1 MSLWAIILVTL
12 AVVYLVWVYND
23 TVNRRNTVDEAL
35 GSVDAML
42 KRRADLIPAAVEAV
56 ARYVKHERSL
66 LEGLVRLRSEAAGLA
81 ADSPERQAV
90 EKEIVR
96 GLKGLF
102 ALAEGYPQLRA
113 ADSFV
118 ALQRTLDEVEGGIQ
132 AARRFYNTAVRDY
145 ENARAMFPH
154 CFFTAGWR
162 KRPMF
167 EIPEEDRKPVDME
180 ALFDKALAK

>member
-1 MSLWAIILVTL
+1 MPLWVIILSIAL
-12 AVVYLVWVYND
+12 ILYLVWVYND

-66 LEGLVRLRSEAAGLA
+66 LEGLVRLRAESAGLA
-81 ADSPERQAV
+81 AGSPEREAV
-90 EKEIVR
+90 EREIGR
-96 GLKGLF
+96 GLKGLL

-118 ALQRTLDEVEGGIQ
+118 ALQRTLDEVEAGIQ

-145 ENARAMFPH
+145 ENARAMVPH
-154 CFFTAGWR
+154 RLFTAGWP

-167 EIPEEDRKPVDME
+167 EIPEEDRRPVDME